1 MTEPIEKVSLPFKK
15 KPKGIHYVDNKKLNA
30 EMIIYINGLNA
41 AKAIGL
47 TGHALPRIP
56 DYIGECIFKIAHG
69 LAHKGNFI
77 GYSYRDEMVS
87 DGIENCLMYLH
98 NFNPEKSTN
107 PFAYFTQII
116 YYAFLRRIQKEQ
128 KQQYIKHKSLIN
140 SSVMNTLV
148 EMSPSDASHFNAVYV
163 HMDAD
168 KSRDLV
174 DKFEKSKLKK
184 EAPKKGLERFIE
196 VDEIVIAEEI
206 KEDEL

>member
-1 MTEPIEKVSLPFKK
+1 MTEIVDKKSLPFKK
-15 KPKGIHYVDNKKLNA
+15 KPKGIHYVDNKKLNG
-30 EMIIYINGLNA
+30 EMIHYLNNLNT
-41 AKAIGL
+41 AKAAGL
-47 TGHALPRIP
+47 TGNDLPRVP
-56 DYIGECIFKIAHG
+56 DYIGVAIFLIASK
-69 LAHKGNFI
+69 LATKGNFI

-140 SSVMNTLV
+140 SSIMNTLV
-148 EMSPSDASHFNAVYV
+148 EMSPDDASHFNSVYV

-184 EAPKKGLERFIE
+184 EAPKKGLEKFIE
-196 VDEIVIAEEI
+196 IDEIVIEGIIEN
-206 KEDEL
+206 EL